1 MRIGVIGHHGYEGLP
16 ERLAG
21 LRDLAPS
28 LGATVAFE
36 PDLIDLAPGAELLVE
51 PTGLDL
57 LLTLGGDGTL
67 LRGARF
73 LAGHPAPILGVNM
86 GRLGFLT
93 ACSADE
99 LETAVRRVAAGEF
112 TAQERVALEAV
123 VRDAN
128 GVEKQL
134 RALNDVVLDKR
145 GTARVLKLYIE
156 VDGQMVVRCAADGV
170 IIATP
175 TGSTAYSLS
184 AGGPVV
190 VPTAN
195 MLLVTPVAPHTLG
208 MRPLVLEGSAVVRV
222 RAEDCH
228 DDLWVTVDGQ
238 VDATLGRGETL
249 EVRAAAAP
257 VRLVRFGGSTFY
269 SRLRGKLGWG
279 GLSQRDGE

>member
-1 MRIGVIGHHGYEGLP
+1 MRIGVIGHHGYEGLAD
-16 ERLAG
+16 RLAG
-21 LRDLAPS
+21 LRDIAPS
-28 LGATVAFE
+28 LGATIAFE

-51 PTGLDL
+51 PHGLDL

-93 ACSADE
+93 ACSTDE
-99 LETAVRRVAAGEF
+99 LESAVRRVAAGEF
-112 TAQERVALEAV
+112 TAQKRLALEAV
-123 VRDAN
+123 VTDGN
-128 GVEKQL
+128 GVVKHL

-145 GTARVLKLYIE
+145 GTARVLRLYVE
-156 VDGQMVVRCAADGV
+156 VDGHMVGRYAADGV

-184 AGGPVV
+184 AGGPII
-190 VPTAN
+190 VPTATSI
-195 MLLVTPVAPHTLG
+195 LVTPVAPHTLG
-208 MRPLVLEGSAVVRV
+208 MRPLVVDGGAVVRV

-228 DDLWVTVDGQ
+228 EDLWVTVDGQ
-238 VDATLGRGETL
+238 VDAILGRSATL

-257 VRLVRFGGSTFY
+257 VRLVRFDGSTFY

>member
-1 MRIGVIGHHGYEGLP
+1 MRIGVVGHHGYDGLADRLEGL
-16 ERLAG
+16 RAV
-21 LRDLAPS
+21 APS
-28 LGATVAFE
+28 LGATLAFE
-36 PDLIDLAPGAELLVE
+36 PDLIELVPGAELLVE
-51 PTGLDL
+51 PTGLDV

-73 LAGHPAPILGVNM
+73 LGGHPAPILGVNM

-99 LETAVRRVAAGEF
+99 LESAVTRVAAGEF
-112 TAQERVALEAV
+112 TAQKRLALEAMV
-123 VRDAN
+123 VDAN
-128 GVEKQL
+128 GIQRQL

-145 GTARVLKLYIE
+145 GTARVLKLCVE
-156 VDGQMVVRCAADGV
+156 VDGDLVGRYPADGV

-184 AGGPVV
+184 AGGPIV
-190 VPTAN
+190 VPTADSI
-195 MLLVTPVAPHTLG
+195 LVTPVAPHTLG
-208 MRPLVLEGSAVVRV
+208 MRPLVVDGGAVIRV
-222 RAEDCH
+222 RAEDSMQ
-228 DDLWVTVDGQ
+228 DLWVTVDGQ
-238 VDATLGRGETL
+238 VDASMDRGATL

-279 GLSQRDGE
+279 GLSLRDGE

>member
-1 MRIGVIGHHGYEGLP
+1 MRIGVVGHHGYDGLAD
-16 ERLAG
+16 RLAG
-21 LRDLAPS
+21 LRAIAPS
-28 LGATVAFE
+28 LGTTLAFE
-36 PDLIDLAPGAELLVE
+36 PDLIELVPGAELLVE
-51 PTGLDL
+51 PTGIDV
-57 LLTLGGDGTL
+57 LLTLGGDGTM

-99 LETAVRRVAAGEF
+99 LETAVRRVTAGEF
-112 TAQERVALEAV
+112 SAQKRLALEAEV
-123 VRDAN
+123 VDAH
-128 GVEKQL
+128 GMHRQL

-145 GTARVLKLYIE
+145 GTARVLKLNVE
-156 VDGQMVVRCAADGV
+156 VDGDLVGRYQADGV

-184 AGGPVV
+184 AGGPIV
-190 VPTAN
+190 VPTASSI
-195 MLLVTPVAPHTLG
+195 LVTPVAPHTMG
-208 MRPLVLEGSAVVRV
+208 MRPLVVDGDAVIRV
-222 RAEDCH
+222 RAEDSK

-238 VDATLGRGETL
+238 VDASMGRGATL

-279 GLSQRDGE
+279 GLSLRDGE